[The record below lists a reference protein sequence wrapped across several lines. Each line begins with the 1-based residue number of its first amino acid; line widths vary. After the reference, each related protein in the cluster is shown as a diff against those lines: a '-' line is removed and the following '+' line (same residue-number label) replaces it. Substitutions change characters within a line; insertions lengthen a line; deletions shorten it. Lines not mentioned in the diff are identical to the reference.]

1 MSVMR
6 KLVASV
12 IVGGS
17 LAVMAGAQAQQTQE
31 ARDARDKLRCERN
44 ALNCSDAANPL
55 PAFDS
60 VWIEELTWMEV
71 RDALAAG
78 RKTVIIPTGGVEENG
93 PWVATGKHTYILQA
107 TCDAIARKLGNALCA
122 PIVKLAPEPSI
133 EARTGH
139 ALSMGT
145 LSVELST
152 YEAVLTDMA
161 RSLKANGFEHIIL
174 ISDNGGS
181 NAVGMQAVAGKLNAV
196 WGGQSVLH
204 IPEYYQSWRGAEE
217 MLVRD
222 GVQKEGV
229 SDGIHDDA
237 TVGPIMMLTAP
248 EMLRWSARVKAG
260 KASIDGVSL
269 ADREQVMQWG
279 RRLVDYRATVT
290 AEAIT
295 RAIAQA
301 SGGSSAAAAEH

>member
-1 MSVMR
+1 MSLIN
-6 KLVASV
+6 KLLVSV
-12 IVGGS
+12 SVCS
-17 LAVMAGAQAQQTQE
+17 ALAVAAGANAQQNTE
-31 ARDARDKLRCERN
+31 ARDARDKQRCERN
-44 ALNCSDAANPL
+44 VYNCPDTPNPL

-78 RKTVIIPTGGVEENG
+78 KKTAIIPTGGVEENG
-93 PWVATGKHTYILQA
+93 PWIATGKHTYILQA

-133 EARTGH
+133 EARAGH
-139 ALSMGT
+139 VLSMGT

-161 RSLKANGFEHIIL
+161 RSLKANGFEHIVL

-181 NAVGMQAVAGKLNAV
+181 NAMGMKAVAGKLNAV
-196 WGGQSVLH
+196 WGTQTVMH

-217 MLVRD
+217 LLVRD

-229 SDGIHDDA
+229 SDGLHDDA
-237 TVGPIMMLTAP
+237 TVGLIMMLTDP
-248 EMLRWSARVKAG
+248 DTLRWSARVKAG

-269 ADREQVMQWG
+269 ADREQVIKWG
-279 RRLVDYRATVT
+279 QKLVDYRATVT
-290 AEAIT
+290 AEAINK
-295 RAIAQA
+295 AIAA
-301 SGGSSAAAAEH
+301 SHE